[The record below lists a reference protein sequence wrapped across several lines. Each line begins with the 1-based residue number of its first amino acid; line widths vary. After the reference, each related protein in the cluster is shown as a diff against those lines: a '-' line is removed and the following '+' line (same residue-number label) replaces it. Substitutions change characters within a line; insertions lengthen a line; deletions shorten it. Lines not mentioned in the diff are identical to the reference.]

1 MRLPISADLNQ
12 LLKRD
17 SYDSSSPSSFFLR
30 WHGKF
35 KKNTRK
41 YSLKI
46 NLEKMKPSHYWT
58 SWARDKLFGST
69 PIILR
74 CRCSCGYEEIFGR
87 ITFLSE
93 QVVAG
98 VLLVWDVIS

>member
-17 SYDSSSPSSFFLR
+17 SYDSSSPGSFFYSDTEGL
-30 WHGKF
+30 

-69 PIILR
+69 PII
-74 CRCSCGYEEIFGR
+74 Y
-87 ITFLSE
+87 
-93 QVVAG
+93 VAA
-98 VLLVWDVIS
+98 